1 MFYAIPSLSHFVH
14 QNVFYTVREC
24 TKMIDTRLVAQRRE
38 MKLLEDS
45 GQQKTSTYIVPCFL
59 LVELVIMAGT
69 VLLAYYF
76 EYTDTFPVH
85 IQGFFCFDKAYSK
98 PYLGPED
105 YSKAP
110 PVLVY
115 SLVTAIPTVTILIG
129 EVTGFFVKSEAAQEK
144 TIVTADCC
152 YFNPLLRRIVRFLG
166 VYSFGLFTTTIFANA
181 GQVVT
186 GNQTPHF
193 LTTCKPNYTALGCQS
208 SLQYIT
214 EHRACTGNPYLV
226 ASARKSF
233 PSKDAALSFYSAV
246 YTVMYVTLVFRTKG
260 TRLTKPT
267 LCLVLLSLAVLVGVV
282 RVTEHRNHWSDVL
295 AGFVT
300 GGAIAAFLVS
310 CVINNFR
317 PAQTAGPSPPAPA
330 APHPSETPAGIP
342 LLSLPRVESPLEKL
356 QGYRIL
362 RSHDHQPIPRP
373 TPVHHP
379 LRRCLTSSV

>member
-1 MFYAIPSLSHFVH
+1 PPSLHAALSFHTLH
-14 QNVFYTVREC
+14 IT
-24 TKMIDTRLVAQRRE
+24 D
-38 MKLLEDS
+38 
-45 GQQKTSTYIVPCFL
+45 
-59 LVELVIMAGT
+59 LVIMAGT

-85 IQGFFCFDKAYSK
+85 VQGFFCFDKAYSK
-98 PYLGPED
+98 PYPGPED
-105 YSKAP
+105 NSKAP

-129 EVTGFFVKSEAAQEK
+129 EVTSFFVKSDGAQEK

-186 GNQTPHF
+186 GNQAPHF

-208 SLQYIT
+208 PLQYIS
-214 EHRACTGNPYLV
+214 ERRACSGNPYLV
-226 ASARKSF
+226 TSARKSF
-233 PSKDAALSFYSAV
+233 PSKDAALSFYSAI
-246 YTVMYVTLVFRTKG
+246 YTVVNVCDAGIRTKG
-260 TRLTKPT
+260 TRLSKPT
-267 LCLVLLSLAVLVGVV
+267 LCLVLLSLAALVGVV
-282 RVTEHRNHWSDVL
+282 RVTEHRNHWNDIL

-310 CVINNFR
+310 CVINYFKQT
-317 PAQTAGPSPPAPA
+317 QTAS
-330 APHPSETPAGIP
+330 PAGIP

-356 QGYRIL
+356 STTELIWTVLSFLKITRLFQGGRHIG
-362 RSHDHQPIPRP
+362 R
-373 TPVHHP
+373 
-379 LRRCLTSSV
+379 

>member
-1 MFYAIPSLSHFVH
+1 MMDSRLS
-14 QNVFYTVREC
+14 
-24 TKMIDTRLVAQRRE
+24 AQERTMRN
-38 MKLLEDS
+38 LPADR
-45 GQQKTSTYIVPCFL
+45 GFQKTSTYIVPCFL
-59 LVELVIMAGT
+59 FVELVIMAGT

-98 PYLGPED
+98 PYPGPEEN
-105 YSKAP
+105 SKAP

-129 EVTGFFVKSEAAQEK
+129 EVTSFFVKTEGAQEK

-152 YFNPLLRRIVRFLG
+152 YFNPLLRRIVRFLEPLNQLQWF
-166 VYSFGLFTTTIFANA
+166 YYAAFPADKPLSCSKISAECGLLCI
-181 GQVVT
+181 
-186 GNQTPHF
+186 
-193 LTTCKPNYTALGCQS
+193 LKMYLI
-208 SLQYIT
+208 QYIT
-214 EHRACTGNPYLV
+214 A
-226 ASARKSF
+226 F
-233 PSKDAALSFYSAV
+233 Q
-246 YTVMYVTLVFRTKG
+246 MYVTLVFRTKG
-260 TRLTKPT
+260 TRLMKPT

-282 RVTEHRNHWSDVL
+282 RVTEHRNHWNDVL

-317 PAQTAGPSPPAPA
+317 PTQIA
-330 APHPSETPAGIP
+330 APTPPPPQRSEPPVGLP

-362 RSHDHQPIPRP
+362 RSHDHQPIPSP
-373 TPVHHP
+373 APPDVLLP
-379 LRRCLTSSV
+379 SRRCLTSAV